1 MLRIHLTAEDLLK
14 TRFARQPAPLV
25 ETGLAIAALKRRD
38 PLFRAWRRSAAAR
51 FPLAARPLLEL
62 IPPSA
67 TGPLFL
73 DPVSASLAEGL
84 ELVQS
89 APASFVTG
97 ELRRVSGSRA
107 PDPWLRSLAAR
118 DRDTWRDLDRA
129 LRAAH
134 RHLVEG
140 AWPRLLT
147 AFRSDLAWR
156 SRLIGEA
163 GAQAAISSLHPGISW
178 NGTVL
183 QIETPRELDFRPGG
197 AGLTLMPSAMWTGR
211 AMVADQLDGPVTI
224 VYPAATPLPLIDEI
238 ARDALAGLLGHTRA
252 AVLRLA
258 LTQRTTTQLASELG
272 VSAATVSGHTKALRA
287 AGLIATARSGQAV
300 MHSVTPLGGTLLDAT
315 PAAAGTRGAERA
327 GSSPSPPGR

>member
-14 TRFARQPAPLV
+14 TRFASQPAPLV
-25 ETGLAIAALKRRD
+25 ETGLAIAALKRRE
-38 PLFRAWRRSAAAR
+38 PLFGAWRRSAAAR
-51 FPLAARPLLEL
+51 FPEAARPLLEL

-73 DPVSASLAEGL
+73 DPVSADLAEGL

-89 APASFVTG
+89 APDSLVTG
-97 ELRRVSGSRA
+97 ELRRVAGSR
-107 PDPWLRSLAAR
+107 PPGPWLRSLAAR

-134 RHLVEG
+134 RHLVEA
-140 AWPRLLT
+140 AWPRILS

-156 SRLIGEA
+156 ARMIGEF
-163 GAQAAISSLHPGISW
+163 GAQAAISSLHPGIGW

-183 QIETPRELDFRPGG
+183 QIETPKELDFHPGG
-197 AGLTLMPSAMWTGR
+197 AGLTLMPTAMWTGR
-211 AMVADQLDGPVTI
+211 AMVAGDLDGAVTI
-224 VYPAATPLPLIDEI
+224 VYPAVTPLPLVDQVT
-238 ARDALAGLLGHTRA
+238 RDPLAGLLGYTRA

-258 LTQRTTTQLASELG
+258 LTERTTTELASELG

-287 AGLIATARSGQAV
+287 AGLIATARAGKAV
-300 MHSVTPLGGTLLDAT
+300 LHSVTPLGGKLLDSA
-315 PAAAGTRGAERA
+315 PGQRA
-327 GSSPSPPGR
+327 RRA